1 MAGYTLSASV
11 ERLGTYRDVKITSA
25 LAGNAKVGK
34 EAYDAAVKTAASECT
49 MRGAR
54 CRAAEEAVKRA
65 RESLSEKPVQGVA
78 DSMGARIIAV
88 LPFLTPE
95 QVQLYQPL
103 TLPIGL
109 QFGGFF
115 LLALGISPRP
125 RSTKPAEGGQTRR
138 GKQNR
143 KRGSQKR
150 PAKKTLGTAAN
161 VVDRLPHL
169 ACRPVSGT
177 RLSGI
182 LDPASATRRA
192 LEWGQAV
199 KSAHGIFTRSAPA
212 QTVADGNNR
221 ECRPRMRRKCS

>member
-1 MAGYTLSASV
+1 VTAGVVLAAILAAGSIPLAERAWKAGRWFNTIGLGLVFTCMAGYTLSASV

-25 LAGNAKVGK
+25 LAGNAKAGLAK
-34 EAYDAAVKTAASECT
+34 EAYDEAVKIASSECT
-49 MRGAR
+49 KRGAR

-115 LLALGISPRP
+115 LLALGLSPR
-125 RSTKPAEGGQTRR
+125 PAEGGQTRR
-138 GKQNR
+138 KRQNR
-143 KRGSQKR
+143 KRGSQRR
-150 PAKKTLGTAAN
+150 PAKKALGAAN
-161 VVDRLPHL
+161 VVTFPE
-169 ACRPVSGT
+169 A
-177 RLSGI
+177 
-182 LDPASATRRA
+182 
-192 LEWGQAV
+192 
-199 KSAHGIFTRSAPA
+199 
-212 QTVADGNNR
+212 NNR
-221 ECRPRMRRKCS
+221 AAK